1 MRNSE
6 RGLPDRESTARYS
19 VGHLA
24 QRNAC
29 TNALSV
35 FSWVVPVLPGL
46 RNSRMITST
55 LGGGISPAFSCAI
68 PSPDHPASKHSRSPR
83 PVDFL
88 MDTYSGDEM
97 NDSNMG
103 IPAGK
108 TPRTVCS
115 DLTVHSKKKRCSDSR
130 AA

>member
-6 RGLPDRESTARYS
+6 RGLPGSESTARYS

-24 QRNAC
+24 ERNAC

-46 RNSRMITST
+46 RNSRKITST
-55 LGGGISPAFSCAI
+55 LGGGISPTFSCAI

-83 PVDFL
+83 PVGFL
-88 MDTYSGDEM
+88 MDNLLADEL
-97 NDSNMG
+97 NDSR
-103 IPAGK
+103 K
-108 TPRTVCS
+108 TWLMFLP
-115 DLTVHSKKKRCSDSR
+115 L
-130 AA
+130 